1 MNRVPASGKRQ
12 AQPLLRGF
20 RRYFTCETDD
30 HMRTVNVL
38 GVQPCVLGRGLFER
52 QPIVLSIILAD
63 KDFDA
68 VGGKIL
74 MRA

>member
-1 MNRVPASGKRQ
+1 
-12 AQPLLRGF
+12 
-20 RRYFTCETDD
+20 
-30 HMRTVNVL
+30 MRAVNVL

>member
-1 MNRVPASGKRQ
+1 
-12 AQPLLRGF
+12 
-20 RRYFTCETDD
+20 
-30 HMRTVNVL
+30 MRAVNVL

-74 MRA
+74 NKCILAVKK